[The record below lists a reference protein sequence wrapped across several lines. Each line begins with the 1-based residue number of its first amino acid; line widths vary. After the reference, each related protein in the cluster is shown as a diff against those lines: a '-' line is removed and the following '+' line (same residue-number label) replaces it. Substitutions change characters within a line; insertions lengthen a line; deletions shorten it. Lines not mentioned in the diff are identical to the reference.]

1 MSVEFKRQFS
11 AEELGNKLGHLFSDP
26 QSIMTASEILYKD
39 NPIAQ
44 AEFFVEGSKAW
55 EVSMNIQ
62 AEIAKGIE
70 DTLLNAKGMK
80 HG

>member
-11 AEELGNKLGHLFSDP
+11 AKELGYKLGHLFDSP
-26 QSIMTASEILYKD
+26 QSILSASEILYD
-39 NPIAQ
+39 GNPIAQ

-70 DTLLNAKGMK
+70 DTLNEV
-80 HG
+80 

>member
-11 AEELGNKLGHLFSDP
+11 AEELGYKLGHLFSDP
-26 QSIMTASEILYKD
+26 QSIMTASEILYKE

-44 AEFFVEGSKAW
+44 AEFFIEGSKAW

>member
-1 MSVEFKRQFS
+1 MSVEFTRKFS
-11 AEELGNKLGHLFSDP
+11 PSELGNKLGYLFSNP
-26 QSIMTASEILYKD
+26 QDIMTASEILYD
-39 NPIAQ
+39 GNPIAQ

-55 EVSMNIQ
+55 EVYVNVQ
-62 AEIAKGIE
+62 AEVAKGIE

>member
-44 AEFFVEGSKAW
+44 AEFFIEGSKAW

-80 HG
+80 YG